1 MTVTTGLY
9 SIQQNLNSILILF
22 NNYLKTQVLLKSVMD
37 VDLV

>member
-1 MTVTTGLY
+1 VTVTTGLY